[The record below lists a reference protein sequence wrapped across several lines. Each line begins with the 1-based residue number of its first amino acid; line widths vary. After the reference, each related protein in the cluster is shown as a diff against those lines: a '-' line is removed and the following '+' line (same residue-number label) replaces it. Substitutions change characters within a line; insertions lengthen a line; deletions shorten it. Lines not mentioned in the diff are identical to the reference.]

1 MKRRYGQYIKI
12 TKASDQIFIIPFKK
26 VCVLTLPDTG
36 VIITSLLLCILQFYT
51 NSLILISKNTIL
63 TYEFYIVPMY
73 KPI

>member
-12 TKASDQIFIIPFKK
+12 TQASDQIFIIPFKK

-36 VIITSLLLCILQFYT
+36 VIITSLLLCILQFNT
-51 NSLILISKNTIL
+51 DSLILIRKNTIF
-63 TYEFYIVPMY
+63 TYEFYSVLMY